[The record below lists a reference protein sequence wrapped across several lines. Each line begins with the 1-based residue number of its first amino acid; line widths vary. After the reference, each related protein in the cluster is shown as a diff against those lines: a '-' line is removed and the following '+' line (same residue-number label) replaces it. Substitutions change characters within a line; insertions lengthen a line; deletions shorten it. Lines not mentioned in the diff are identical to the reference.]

1 MSIVSRLVSVAA
13 ALFAVV
19 LPALPAAALETG
31 TAAWLIEGQSLFQGP
46 GTAYHIVGEL
56 DGETR
61 IRVDHCTYR
70 WCRIHAQGQRGWV
83 ARDNVSFGRHPRG
96 PLSGPHLD
104 YPSGGTV
111 CFYEGRNFGGDSVC
125 AAAGTVVH
133 DLLLFGLDN
142 RYSSIEVV
150 GAGSVTV
157 CRDRDFSSY
166 CERIT
171 ESRPILHGFLDDNIS
186 SYRVH

>member
-1 MSIVSRLVSVAA
+1 MSIVLRLVSAA

-19 LPALPAAALETG
+19 LLALPAAALETG
-31 TAAWLIEGQSLFQGP
+31 TAAWLIKGQSLFQGP
-46 GTAYHIVGEL
+46 GAAYDIVGEL

-61 IRVDHCTYR
+61 IRVDRCTYR

-83 ARDNVSFGRHPRG
+83 ARDNLSFGQHPRG

-104 YPSGGTV
+104 YPSGGIV
-111 CFYEGRNFGGDSVC
+111 CFYEGRNFSGASVC
-125 AAAGTVVH
+125 APAGTVVH

-142 RYSSIEVV
+142 RYSSIEIA

-166 CERIT
+166 CERIV
-171 ESRPILHGFLDDNIS
+171 ESAPVLHGFLDDNIS